1 MPESLI
7 PKENYIHRYAISY
20 LHIGIFCEIPI
31 FEDALNLVVS
41 LMITIFTPV
50 NKSYLCAPCCVHAVY
65 IKFYK
70 VKYII
75 VL

>member
-1 MPESLI
+1 M
-7 PKENYIHRYAISY
+7 
-20 LHIGIFCEIPI
+20 PI